1 MFRRIAAKLALIA
14 GILASTGCHTFRFHV
29 SDAPYD
35 PTPVVDRKTFWLF
48 AMFPLRDVD
57 VRAFCPEGV
66 SAIEEKTTFSD
77 GLFSSLTLGI
87 YSPRTSYYFC
97 RLPRAAETLAP
108 SS

>member
-1 MFRRIAAKLALIA
+1 MIQRTARKLALLA
-14 GILASTGCHTFRFHV
+14 GILALTACHTFHFHV
-29 SDAPYD
+29 SDAPFD
-35 PTPVVDRKTFWLF
+35 PKPVVDRKAFWVF
-48 AMFPLRDVD
+48 AMFPLRAVD

-87 YSPRTSYYFC
+87 YSPRTSYYYC
-97 RLPRAAETLAP
+97 RLPRSAGPEDA

>member
-1 MFRRIAAKLALIA
+1 LIFRAAAKLALIA
-14 GILASTGCHTFRFHV
+14 GILASAGCHTFHFHV

-35 PTPVVDRKTFWLF
+35 PTPVVDRKTFWFF

-87 YSPRTSYYFC
+87 YSPRTSYYYC
-97 RLPRAAETLAP
+97 RLPRTAGPPDPT
-108 SS
+108 S